1 MTYESESDDEAV
13 QGVQGVQG
21 LVPPTIRPTSATK
34 RVGVRCPVTLLTR
47 YDPYTAA

>member
-21 LVPPTIRPTSATK
+21 LVPPHHPPHICHQEGAGRGAVS
-34 RVGVRCPVTLLTR
+34 CNPVN
-47 YDPYTAA
+47 PV